1 MCVLFHGVRRRQVGS
16 TRPYHAECRVD
27 GSRPLRDRTCYSHSK
42 ERTHGGVHE
51 RSMSVDHAW
60 DACARRGVGGGRHGC
75 SGGTD
80 LGSQLF
86 RRERCDA
93 IIFWAASWARALPL
107 AGVWPSDSADCV
119 CYSNRCCISRT
130 RSATA
135 VLSPDSESPGA
146 HTQRHRPGPGPRVVW
161 RGSMCDTAGGPT
173 RAGVRVS
180 WRGGED
186 TLVAAAARG
195 RARPAP
201 PAPPPRAAAPL
212 LPHTLAQ
219 ADSSGGRRSVPRGL
233 SAPSLLPPSPTNR
246 SRQRGWHR
254 PPRGAARQAA
264 TADADT
270 QERRDEEDGSGGTRE
285 EAAQQPHTTAGHDR
299 WRTGAVRGGPALAP
313 LCVRRTPGARCALRV
328 CTALVPTTGR
338 SPIFTVQ
345 WPRGVWW
352 RGCAGCG
359 AWRATGPSNAASGS
373 EIGFS
378 SFRSLALPDA
388 FGHL

>member
-1 MCVLFHGVRRRQVGS
+1 MLGTRVRGAVSVVGGMAVRVGPTLDRSSSTARGVMLLFFG
-16 TRPYHAECRVD
+16 E
-27 GSRPLRDRTCYSHSK
+27 
-42 ERTHGGVHE
+42 HGGVVPCSQSE
-51 RSMSVDHAW
+51 YGRLVRRAACVIQTDAVSREPLQKRYGRSDTGF
-60 DACARRGVGGGRHGC
+60 GV
-75 SGGTD
+75 SW
-80 LGSQLF
+80 S
-86 RRERCDA
+86 A
-93 IIFWAASWARALPL
+93 YAAAS
-107 AGVWPSDSADCV
+107 
-119 CYSNRCCISRT
+119 IRT
-130 RSATA
+130 R
-135 VLSPDSESPGA
+135 
-146 HTQRHRPGPGPRVVW
+146 
-161 RGSMCDTAGGPT
+161 
-173 RAGVRVS
+173 
-180 WRGGED
+180 
-186 TLVAAAARG
+186 AARG
-195 RARPAP
+195 VERVDVRHCWWANETWNSRLEAREGGHLGGCRRPWPHPPAP
-201 PAPPPRAAAPL
+201 PAPPLRASAPL

-254 PPRGAARQAA
+254 PPRGAAREAA

-299 WRTGAVRGGPALAP
+299 WRTGVVRGGPALAP
-313 LCVRRTPGARCALRV
+313 LCMRRTPGARCALRV

-338 SPIFTVQ
+338 PPIFMVQ

-388 FGHL
+388 SCHL